1 MSCLTVLSRI
11 VNPPFAWANRKKDKK
26 NAAENCEFWVRRA
39 YPKHRSEGVVQAVP
53 SSSERQAD

>member
-1 MSCLTVLSRI
+1 MSCPTVLSRI

-53 SSSERQAD
+53 SS